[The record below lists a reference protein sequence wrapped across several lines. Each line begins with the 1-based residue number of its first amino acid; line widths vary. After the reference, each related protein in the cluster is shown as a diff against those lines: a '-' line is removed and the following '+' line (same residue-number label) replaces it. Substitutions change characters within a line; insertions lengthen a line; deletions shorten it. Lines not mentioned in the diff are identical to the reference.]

1 MIAAA
6 IIEYGSYRIALNAMG
21 GAFAL
26 ALILVFFWMPE
37 SAYTREA
44 LNIDTAVT
52 NVSDPVLCRLLDT
65 EHRQV
70 MLEGKR
76 SLEQVEHTSDAESPS
91 TERPN
96 SWTKELMPYSG
107 YVNHTSFWNTL
118 IRPFYLLASPA
129 VLWAVLLFTTC
140 ISWLVGISLTLSQ
153 IFSAPPYSFS
163 VVGVGATNLSSFVA
177 SVLGTLTAGPL
188 IDGLITRMSK
198 KNGGIF
204 GMTFAFLL
212 SDMF

>member
-1 MIAAA
+1 
-6 IIEYGSYRIALNAMG
+6 MG

-37 SAYTREA
+37 SAYAREA
-44 LNIDTAVT
+44 LNIDTADT
-52 NVSDPVLCRLLDT
+52 NVSDLDLSKLGDT
-65 EHRQV
+65 NHCQV
-70 MLEGKR
+70 TLEGKR
-76 SLEQVEHTSDAESPS
+76 SLEQVEHVPDAESAS
-91 TERPN
+91 TERLNP
-96 SWTKELMPYSG
+96 WTKELMPYSG
-107 YVNHTSFWNTL
+107 YVNHVSFWNTL
-118 IRPFYLLASPA
+118 VRPFYLLASPA

-188 IDGLITRMSK
+188 IDGLITKLSK

-204 GMTFAFLL
+204 GKIYRAFV
-212 SDMF
+212 

>member
-1 MIAAA
+1 MAIAAA
-6 IIEYGSYRIALNAMG
+6 IIEYGSYRVALNAMG

-37 SAYTREA
+37 SAYAREA
-44 LNIDTAVT
+44 LNIDTADT
-52 NVSDPVLCRLLDT
+52 NVSDLVLSKLRDT
-65 EHRQV
+65 DYCQIT
-70 MLEGKR
+70 LKGKR
-76 SLEQVEHTSDAESPS
+76 SLEQVEHAPDAESAS
-91 TERPN
+91 TERLN

-107 YVNHTSFWNTL
+107 YVNHVSFWNIL

-188 IDGLITRMSK
+188 IDGLITKLSK

-204 GMTFAFLL
+204 GKVYIPF
-212 SDMF
+212 D